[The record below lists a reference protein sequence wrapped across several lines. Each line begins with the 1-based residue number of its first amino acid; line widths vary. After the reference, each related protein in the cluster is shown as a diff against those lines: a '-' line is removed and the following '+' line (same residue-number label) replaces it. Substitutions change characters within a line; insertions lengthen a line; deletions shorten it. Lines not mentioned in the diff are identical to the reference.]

1 MAFTFGRR
9 AAHDLSFHASSS
21 STLPSAALLLFANDG
36 LIFFTRPFQR
46 MSAETLPR
54 EHWVTQHGNKG
65 KHYECRR

>member
-21 STLPSAALLLFANDG
+21 STSPSAALLLFANDG
-36 LIFFTRPFQR
+36 LIFSRQFQR

-54 EHWVTQHGNKG
+54 EHWVAQHGNKD